1 MDETSGFLLLK
12 IILVGDSL
20 VGKTCILQRYIDH
33 NFNHSYVSTI
43 GIDFKV
49 KTLHVN
55 GKFIKLQIWDTAGQ
69 ERFHTISTRYFRG
82 AHGLLIIYD
91 ITNVLSFDNVVWWM
105 KDVDVNAGENVDRI
119 ILGNKCDLE
128 DKRVI
133 SKEKG
138 QQLAWEH
145 GVKFFETSAKDNIN
159 IEQAFSILVEDI
171 LKKNYSYG
179 EKPDVVNLKKPE
191 KKKCC
196 SR

>member
-1 MDETSGFLLLK
+1 MDETSDFLLLK
-12 IILVGDSL
+12 IILVGDAL
-20 VGKTCILQRYIDH
+20 VGKTCILQRYVDH
-33 NFNHSYVSTI
+33 SFHHSYVSTI

-49 KTLHVN
+49 KTLHLN
-55 GKFIKLQIWDTAGQ
+55 DKFIKLQIWDTAGQ

-91 ITNVLSFDNVVWWM
+91 ITNSVSFDNVVGWM
-105 KDVDVNAGENVDRI
+105 KDVDANAGEDVDRI

-128 DKRVI
+128 EKRIV

-138 QQLAWEH
+138 EKLAWEH
-145 GVKFFETSAKDNIN
+145 GVRFFETSAKDNVN
-159 IEQAFSILVEDI
+159 IEKAFLALVQDI
-171 LKKNYSYG
+171 MNKNYICG
-179 EKPDVVNLKKPE
+179 QRTDVVNLKKTE

>member
-1 MDETSGFLLLK
+1 MDRMADFLLLK
-12 IILVGDSL
+12 IILVGDAL
-20 VGKTCILQRYIDH
+20 VGKTCILQRYVDH
-33 NFNHSYVSTI
+33 SFNHSYVSTI

-55 GKFIKLQIWDTAGQ
+55 GRFIKLQIWDTAGQ

-91 ITNVLSFDNVVWWM
+91 ITNVKSFDNVVGWT
-105 KDVDVNAGENVDRI
+105 KDVDTNAGENVDRI

-128 DKRVI
+128 DKRAV

-145 GVKFFETSAKDNIN
+145 GVKFLETSAKENIN
-159 IEQAFSILVEDI
+159 IEKAFSILVEDI
-171 LKKNYSYG
+171 LKK
-179 EKPDVVNLKKPE
+179 VT
-191 KKKCC
+191 
-196 SR
+196 